1 MSKRKPSKQPGK
13 TAKESSPVT
22 TTPVSKKQ
30 KTVSANGGLNSMTNW
45 LLLLVLLLPVLYSSK
60 TMDPVITIRFIF
72 LSAFVL
78 LFVLFFYA
86 WRKTTVASVW
96 PLLIKII
103 FISGAGF
110 IVWNMVSMSS
120 AINAQEGYY
129 EMAKQLLCLT
139 ILFLV
144 CIIVNREE
152 SQLLKLC
159 KTLLWVCI
167 LHGMVGILQ
176 YYEKGF
182 TEVPG
187 ANAKPYGLMAN
198 RNLFGS
204 AQAFLL
210 PFVMYVLYKGNKIWK
225 YISGIA
231 LIILV
236 ISLLLS
242 QTRSAWLAAIV
253 VIILSLLMVLIF
265 SPVNRKKWTIASL
278 AGIAGIAVLTFLLLS
293 ADNEGSLLQDI
304 KERTLTLPGQDGS
317 ATQSEGNVNERIK
330 IWNKTWQLVKD
341 KPVTGAGPG
350 NWKIAIPSY
359 GTEGLAWATGKYSPD
374 RPHNIYLQ
382 VAAETGIPG
391 ALFYFGIWILIAAAG
406 IKVVLRPQSE
416 EQRIIV
422 ILMLSGLA
430 AVACDG
436 LFSFPTERIE
446 HSLYQLLMGG
456 TILGCFLSA
465 FSKEKTTTVP
475 LKKPLLWVLV
485 AIPVY
490 SLFIGI
496 KKHNFEI
503 TLGRVKSFENLKRY
517 QEMADEAKKGKDLY
531 ITLGADIG
539 ISMELKRSIALKEL
553 KLYEEAL
560 KEISIA
566 RRYHPN
572 STAVWNTE
580 GTIYTELKQYDKA
593 IASYQQAQKITPHYD
608 VVLKNLG
615 TNYFL
620 VNDYANCIST
630 LEQVPVPR
638 GDYYEQMLT
647 EAKRRMTPDK

>member
-1 MSKRKPSKQPGK
+1 MPKRKPSKQPGK

-45 LLLLVLLLPVLYSSK
+45 LLPLVLLLPLLYSTK
-60 TMDPVITIRFIF
+60 TMDPVITTRFIF

-78 LFVLFFYA
+78 VFVLFFFV
-86 WRKTTVASVW
+86 WKKTTVTAAW
-96 PLLIKII
+96 PVLVKTV
-103 FISGAGF
+103 FICGAGF

-120 AINAQEGYY
+120 AINPQEGYY
-129 EMAKQLLCLT
+129 EIAKHLLYQA

-144 CIIVNREE
+144 CITVNREE

-159 KTLLWVCI
+159 KTLLWVCV
-167 LHGMVGILQ
+167 LHGMIGILQ

-182 TEVPG
+182 TEIPG

-210 PFVMYVLYKGNKIWK
+210 PFVMYVLYKGNKTWK
-225 YISGIA
+225 YIGGAA
-231 LIILV
+231 LVILV

-242 QTRSAWLAAIV
+242 QTRSAWLAAMAV
-253 VIILSLLMVLIF
+253 VLLSLLMVLIF
-265 SPVNRKKWTIASL
+265 SPVNRKKWMLTSL
-278 AGIAGIAVLTFLLLS
+278 AGAAVTALLVWLLIAADSEGGLQQSIA
-293 ADNEGSLLQDI
+293 
-304 KERTLTLPGQDGS
+304 ERTKTLTLQN
-317 ATQSEGNVNERIK
+317 AANTESEYNINERLK
-330 IWNKTWQLVKD
+330 IWNKTQQIIKD
-341 KPVTGAGPG
+341 KPITGAGPG
-350 NWKIAIPSY
+350 NWKIAIPAY
-359 GTEGLAWATGKYSPD
+359 GTEGLAWATGKYAAD
-374 RPHNIYLQ
+374 RPHNIYLLA
-382 VAAETGIPG
+382 AAETGIPG
-391 ALFYFGIWILIAAAG
+391 AVFYFGMWILIATAG
-406 IKVVLRPQSE
+406 IKVIMRPQSE

-430 AVACDG
+430 AVAVDG
-436 LFSFPTERIE
+436 MFSFPTERIE
-446 HSLYQLLMGG
+446 HSLYLLLMGG
-456 TILGCFLSA
+456 IILGCFLSA
-465 FSKEKTTTVP
+465 FSKETTTTAP
-475 LKKPLLWVLV
+475 LKKPWLWLLI
-485 AIPVY
+485 AIPV
-490 SLFIGI
+490 SGLFIGI
-496 KKHNFEI
+496 KKYNFEV
-503 TLGRVKSFENLKRY
+503 TLSRVKSFEILKRY

-553 KLYEEAL
+553 KLYDEAL
-560 KEISIA
+560 KEINVA
-566 RRYHPN
+566 KRYHPN

-620 VNDYANCIST
+620 VNDYANCIAT
-630 LEQVPVPR
+630 LEQVPDPK

-647 EAKRRMTPDK
+647 EAKRRRTPDK